1 MTMRA
6 SRAVRTWCAVPAI
19 VAGLLASAPVIAQ
32 EKPKPAAAKPAKTA
46 TKPPA
51 GSATANKKFE
61 ALAARA
67 NAAREAEKLEEAAP
81 LYEQALALNPAWAEG
96 YWYLGTINYTLDRFE
111 PARDAFRR
119 VTRLMA
125 DNAEGWLF
133 LGLCD
138 FHLRSYEDALSS
150 LLRANT
156 LGLHHNAELAG
167 VARYH
172 SAILLSRVEDY
183 EQALTI
189 LRDFAQEGNDG
200 PRVIEA
206 FGIATLRIPML
217 PGDVPGSRREAV
229 MLAGRASYYTAARQQ
244 SAAEKAYQEL
254 VFRYPEMP
262 HVHYAYGV
270 FLVMEKPDQAIEEFK
285 KELEISQ
292 RHPWA
297 RMQIA
302 FEYIKRAEW
311 ELARPYAEQAVAEAP
326 NAFVAR
332 RALGQVLLETGDV
345 EGAVREYE
353 IGVKLAPES
362 PSMRFAL
369 ARAYRRAGRT
379 ADAEREQAEFAR
391 LDRQFRAQRLGP
403 QSIGGIEME
412 ASPADG
418 SASTPQ

>member
-1 MTMRA
+1 MTMRRGF
-6 SRAVRTWCAVPAI
+6 RAVGTTCVLALLIA
-19 VAGLLASAPVIAQ
+19 AGPLEAQ
-32 EKPKPAAAKPAKTA
+32 DKPKPPPAKPGRAAAKPPLKT
-46 TKPPA
+46 
-51 GSATANKKFE
+51 GKFDD
-61 ALAARA
+61 LAAKA
-67 NAAREAEKLEEAAP
+67 HAAREADKLEEAIP
-81 LYEQALALNPAWAEG
+81 LYEQAVELDPTWAEG
-96 YWYLGTINYTLDRFE
+96 FWYLGTSNYALDRYE
-111 PARDAFRR
+111 PARNAFRR
-119 VTRLMA
+119 VTRLME
-125 DNAEGWLF
+125 DNAEAWLF

-138 FHLRSYEDALSS
+138 FQLRNYEDALSS

-172 SAILLSRVEDY
+172 TAILLIRIEDY
-183 EQALTI
+183 EQALGV
-189 LRDFAQEGNDG
+189 LRDFATEGNDG

-206 FGIATLRIPML
+206 FGLATLRIPML
-217 PGDVPGSRREAV
+217 PADVPGSRREAV
-229 MLAGRASYYTAARQQ
+229 MLAGRASYYAAGRQQ
-244 SAAEKAYQEL
+244 AAAEKAYQEL

-270 FLVMEKPDQAIEEFK
+270 FLIAEKPDRALEEFK
-285 KELEISQ
+285 KELEISP

-297 RMQIA
+297 KMQIA

-311 ELARPYAEQAVAEAP
+311 ELARPYAEQAVAELP

-345 EGAVREYE
+345 EGAIREYE
-353 IGVKLAPES
+353 VGVKLAPES

-391 LDRQFRAQRLGP
+391 LDRLYRAQKLGP
-403 QSIGGIEME
+403 QSVGGIQMDADVAGSES
-412 ASPADG
+412 SP
-418 SASTPQ
+418 PQ